1 MPKSRLVLIIALV
14 LAAGAATVAMAVA
27 FAGTGAPFWLAAM
40 GPILLLAAL
49 IARLRRRRP

>member
-14 LAAGAATVAMAVA
+14 LAAGAATVAMALA

-40 GPILLLAAL
+40 GPVLLLAAL